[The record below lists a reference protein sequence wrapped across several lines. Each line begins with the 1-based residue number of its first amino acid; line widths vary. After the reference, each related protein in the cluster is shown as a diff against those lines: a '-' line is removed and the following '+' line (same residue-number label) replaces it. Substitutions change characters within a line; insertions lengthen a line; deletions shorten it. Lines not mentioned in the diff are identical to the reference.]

1 MREFG
6 GTDMMQQEEWEA
18 LTPVQKKRELY
29 LEQKYTLDT
38 FLEHHAITKAQ
49 YDKSLGDLTAK
60 MGFGKAG

>member
-1 MREFG
+1 
-6 GTDMMQQEEWEA
+6 MMQQEEWEA
-18 LTPVQKKRELY
+18 LTPEQKKKELY

-49 YDKSLGDLTAK
+49 YDTSLGDLTAK